1 MFLGVQPSGIKSIF
15 IIVLP
20 YHYHHPSPK
29 CFSSCKAEMT
39 CPASSNPHPSL
50 LPGPG
55 IHSSFCP
62 CESHC
67 SRGLICMESYNICCF
82 VSGSFHLAWCS
93 QSAST
98 LWHVSEFPF
107 FLRLNNIPLYGWT
120 PLKKFFF
127 YGLTVHLVG
136 SSPTGY
142 GTQAPHSGNSESWL
156 LDHQGS
162 PWMDHILCIHSVF
175 GWCVGCLHLLVI
187 MNNPSLN
194 IGVQIFLWDP
204 VFNSLGYTRSGVA
217 RSYGNSV
224 FNILRNNHMVF
235 HHGCPIWHSH
245 QQCTRVL

>member
-1 MFLGVQPSGIKSIF
+1 MQPSGIKSIF

-29 CFSSCKAEMT
+29 CFSSCKAEMM

-67 SRGLICMESYNICCF
+67 SRGLICMESYNVCCF

-120 PLKKFFF
+120 PLKKIYF
-127 YGLTVHLVG
+127 LWSHC
-136 SSPTGY
+136 
-142 GTQAPHSGNSESWL
+142 APCGIFSNWVWNP
-156 LDHQGS
+156 GS
-162 PWMDHILCIHSVF
+162 PQWKLMTAGPSRKSLDGPHFVYPFSLWLTLRLLTPF
-175 GWCVGCLHLLVI
+175 G
-187 MNNPSLN
+187 
-194 IGVQIFLWDP
+194 
-204 VFNSLGYTRSGVA
+204 Y
-217 RSYGNSV
+217 YE
-224 FNILRNNHMVF
+224 
-235 HHGCPIWHSH
+235 
-245 QQCTRVL
+245 